1 MKRVY
6 LIVLFFIVTLI
17 PFNIKAYDIE
27 NYYIDAELKIN
38 GDLEVKEYYEM
49 NGNYNG
55 SFNEV
60 YFANPNA
67 YDFDKNISILGYS
80 NIYDGSKINLHEIRG
95 IPKDSDFDFSKIEGT
110 VFEKNDH
117 AEKGDYGY
125 YTVDLEEYGDKYTI
139 YLPSNKNE
147 AFYLNYTIENFAVL
161 HNDIGE
167 LWWKRFDRAN
177 NTESIGYLRIK
188 IKFPNNSKEFRVWI
202 HGPLNGTVKK
212 VSNNVL
218 LAEITDFNAY
228 TDISVRSTFD
238 RKVISESIKKSD
250 INALDKILA
259 YEQDKANEANYE
271 REQKNSIIKKEFLTK
286 LSSCKESSNRYCY
299 QNLLTI
305 ANTLDNVDPE
315 FKMTYLEELEQI
327 HKEVNTQEE
336 NKAYQAVEL
345 FGKTLK
351 YENYESAKYA
361 IDILENYE
369 LKRELYYE
377 LGVYLNGLKKI
388 ERVRD
393 TVSMTI
399 VAALGI
405 IGLMIYA
412 KAKYD
417 YECEGIEVKQKYSKE
432 IPKLSPSS
440 ISYLMKGKITSASIS
455 AEILDMIDNKLITYE
470 KKGND
475 YYLINYE
482 KRNKLNFKQTALI
495 NLIFDRKDKINLNDL
510 QIPEDPITKKAKYNH
525 WITYELRALQ
535 EGKNEDLINGKYKKR
550 KVNSI
555 LIGILLF
562 SIGEIVYINSINYYS
577 ITTSLVAGIVI
588 LMMII
593 ILMLHDSILVRTIK
607 GKKEYFKVIAFKN
620 FLKDFERLDKKDL
633 PKVDLWRKYL
643 VYATVLGCS
652 KKLLKVMNLK
662 IQELKLEED
671 PIEMVPIKYINRLT
685 NNCMISSHYKNTS
698 NSDFGS

>member
-1 MKRVY
+1 
-6 LIVLFFIVTLI
+6 
-17 PFNIKAYDIE
+17 
-27 NYYIDAELKIN
+27 
-38 GDLEVKEYYEM
+38 
-49 NGNYNG
+49 
-55 SFNEV
+55 
-60 YFANPNA
+60 
-67 YDFDKNISILGYS
+67 
-80 NIYDGSKINLHEIRG
+80 
-95 IPKDSDFDFSKIEGT
+95 
-110 VFEKNDH
+110 
-117 AEKGDYGY
+117 
-125 YTVDLEEYGDKYTI
+125 
-139 YLPSNKNE
+139 
-147 AFYLNYTIENFAVL
+147 
-161 HNDIGE
+161 
-167 LWWKRFDRAN
+167 
-177 NTESIGYLRIK
+177 
-188 IKFPNNSKEFRVWI
+188 
-202 HGPLNGTVKK
+202 
-212 VSNNVL
+212 
-218 LAEITDFNAY
+218 
-228 TDISVRSTFD
+228 
-238 RKVISESIKKSD
+238 
-250 INALDKILA
+250 
-259 YEQDKANEANYE
+259 
-271 REQKNSIIKKEFLTK
+271 
-286 LSSCKESSNRYCY
+286 
-299 QNLLTI
+299 
-305 ANTLDNVDPE
+305 
-315 FKMTYLEELEQI
+315 
-327 HKEVNTQEE
+327 
-336 NKAYQAVEL
+336 
-345 FGKTLK
+345 
-351 YENYESAKYA
+351 
-361 IDILENYE
+361 
-369 LKRELYYE
+369 
-377 LGVYLNGLKKI
+377 
-388 ERVRD
+388 
-393 TVSMTI
+393 MTI

-440 ISYLMKGKITSASIS
+440 ISYLMKGKITSASVS

-535 EGKNEDLINGKYKKR
+535 EGKNEDLINSKYKKR

-555 LIGILLF
+555 LMGILLF

-698 NSDFGS
+698 NSDFES